1 MAEIP
6 ENAKKVFQGKIFEV
20 WQWEQKLFDGTFKTF
35 EMLKRA
41 DSAAVIAVT
50 PDKKII
56 ITEQLQPYWKKTV
69 IALPGG
75 ICDSGGTPQEEAARE
90 LREETGYTAN
100 AWKEWKAYCPEG
112 KIAHT
117 IYTFIARDAMKTGSL
132 SLDGGEQIKTRI
144 VSFDEFLELA
154 SDPDFRHKDIQ
165 LELVLAKYDPNKR
178 KVLEMELFG

>member
-56 ITEQLQPYWKKTV
+56 ITEQLQPHWKKSV

-75 ICDSGGTPQEEAARE
+75 MCDSGDTPQEEAARE
-90 LREETGYTAN
+90 LREETGYTSK
-100 AWKEWKAYCPEG
+100 AWKQWKTHCPDA
-112 KIAHT
+112 KTART
-117 IYTFIARDAMKTGSL
+117 IHTFIARDAVKTHPL
-132 SLDGGEQIKTRI
+132 ALDAGEQITTRI
-144 VSFDEFLELA
+144 VTLDEFLLLA
-154 SDPDFRHKDIQ
+154 GDPDFRHKDIQ
-165 LELVLAKYDPNKR
+165 LDLILAKYDPTKR
-178 KVLEMELFG
+178 KALEKELFG